1 MSHMDVA
8 SFPKVVSRLYT
19 PPDFTIFV
27 NIIQHI
33 TNTALIKWIDYSAGK
48 VKLIQQHNHKD
59 GYRQEYSK
67 V

>member
-8 SFPKVVSRLYT
+8 SFPIVVSRLYT

-33 TNTALIKWIDYSAGK
+33 TNTALINGSIIPLGK
-48 VKLIQQHNHKD
+48 
-59 GYRQEYSK
+59 
-67 V
+67 